1 MRINRYLAKSNV
13 AARRK
18 CDELVTSGR
27 VKVNGEVVVQL
38 GFDVSQG
45 DIVEVDS
52 KVVSPDLN
60 YVYYMLNKPRGVIS
74 ASSSTHGDTTV
85 VDLIK
90 GGSGQRIYPVGRLD
104 KDSEGLIFLTNDGD
118 FAYQLT
124 HPKFEKVKEYD
135 VVVSGPVDHA
145 MATRLRKGVSDKT
158 NEKLQA
164 KVRIVKTAPDK
175 SLLHITL
182 REGKNRQ
189 IRRMVEIVGRT
200 VISLKRVSEGGL
212 RLESLGVGEYRQLSN
227 AEVDSLLRSQVVST
241 KQAAQ
246 RGKRG
251 ASATRK
257 PEWPNNAEGS
267 AKKHPNPNTRSWEG
281 RASSRLRQPSESPNP
296 ERRGQARGPAA
307 NSRSKRS

>member
-27 VKVNGEVVVQL
+27 VKVNGEVVTQL
-38 GFDVSQG
+38 GFDVSEG

-52 KVVSPDLN
+52 KAVSPDLD

-74 ASSSTHGDTTV
+74 ASSSPHGDTTV

-158 NEKLQA
+158 HEKLQA

-212 RLESLGVGEYRQLSN
+212 RLENLGVGEYRRLSN

-241 KQAAQ
+241 KQST
-246 RGKRG
+246 RKGKQV
-251 ASATRK
+251 APATQK
-257 PEWPNNAEGS
+257 PEWPNNGDSRARKRSGPS
-267 AKKHPNPNTRSWEG
+267 TRS
-281 RASSRLRQPSESPNP
+281 SKLRQPSDAPRPGN
-296 ERRGQARGPAA
+296 RGQPRGAAA
-307 NSRSKRS
+307 NPRAK